1 MEEPLAA
8 VRPGPVHRGA
18 PAQTAGPAQILPLSA
33 RLALY
38 VEGPRDRDLL
48 HAWAFRVSPALADLV
63 GEASVILGGRRPA
76 RALEHFRRL
85 RAARADAAALCVL
98 DRDGDPMPRPPR
110 ESEPGLEFFTWS
122 RRHIESYLLVPGAIC
137 RALRLPPEDG
147 RVERLFQRHVPGP
160 DDELGLRELDAK
172 RLLGEGGP
180 FARAL
185 GGAPA
190 PGRIARAMVFRE
202 IHPEVHGLLGR
213 LRELAAAALA
223 PLAAPAL

>member
-1 MEEPLAA
+1 MAA
-8 VRPGPVHRGA
+8 ARLDPVRRDPTADRGGGSQSPG
-18 PAQTAGPAQILPLSA
+18 LSA

-85 RAARADAAALCVL
+85 RAARSDAAALCVL
-98 DRDGDPMPRPPR
+98 DRDGDPMPRPPC
-110 ESEPGLEFFTWS
+110 ESEPGLEFFTWG
-122 RRHIESYLLVPGAIC
+122 RRHIESYLLVPDAIR
-137 RALRLPPEDG
+137 RALRLSPDDG

-160 DDELGLRELDAK
+160 EDEVALRELDAK
-172 RLLGEGGP
+172 RLLGESGP

-185 GGAPA
+185 GGAPP

-202 IHPEVHGLLGR
+202 IHPEVHGLLAR
-213 LRELAAAALA
+213 LRALAAGAIAGLG
-223 PLAAPAL
+223 APAL

>member
-1 MEEPLAA
+1 MAPAP
-8 VRPGPVHRGA
+8 VRP
-18 PAQTAGPAQILPLSA
+18 LSE
-33 RLALY
+33 RLAFY

-48 HAWAFRVSPALADLV
+48 HAWAFRVSPSLADLV

-85 RAARADAAALCVL
+85 RATCSGAAALCVL
-98 DRDGDPMPRPPR
+98 DRDGDPTPRLPA

-122 RRHIESYLLVPGAIC
+122 RRHIESYLLVPEAIR
-137 RALRLPPEDG
+137 RALRLPPDDA
-147 RVERLFQRHVPGP
+147 RIERLFQRHVPGP
-160 DDELGLRELDAK
+160 EDEPALRDLDAK

-190 PGRIARAMVFRE
+190 PGRIARAMVHRE
-202 IHPEVHGLLGR
+202 IHPEIHGLLAR

-223 PLAAPAL
+223 PLGAPTP